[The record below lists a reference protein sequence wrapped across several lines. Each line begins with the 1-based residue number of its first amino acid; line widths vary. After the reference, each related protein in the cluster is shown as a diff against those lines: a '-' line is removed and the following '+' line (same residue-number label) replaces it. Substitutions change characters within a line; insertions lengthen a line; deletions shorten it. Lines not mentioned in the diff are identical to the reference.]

1 MKCELLLVVDGDRNS
16 LKSEENTE
24 RQKSAIDAK
33 NMLKKIAENN
43 EDINLDIVHRLVK
56 QSVSVSP
63 LVVSS
68 LKVYCQSKNYEL
80 HIKIFDV
87 FFYKYISFFILL
99 PIF

>member
-33 NMLKKIAENN
+33 NMLKEIAENN

-63 LVVSS
+63 VVVSS
-68 LKVYCQSKNYEL
+68 LKVYCQNKNYEL

-87 FFYKYISFFILL
+87 FFL
-99 PIF
+99 